1 MQSRQFDGFAKQKP
15 KGKKMKKDLLKKAI
29 SSKTAQ
35 DLCFYFV
42 IPSAVFIGLSFG
54 CKALG
59 DKCAKED
66 KIVYEEHMRIKAEIK
81 EYDQQPTRNHDSEYY
96 RLQYMDEV
104 LDKKHGDYR
113 LMRNEILQE
122 YKKRNR

>member
-1 MQSRQFDGFAKQKP
+1 MQN
-15 KGKKMKKDLLKKAI
+15 
-29 SSKTAQ
+29 
-35 DLCFYFV
+35 
-42 IPSAVFIGLSFG
+42 
-54 CKALG
+54 
-59 DKCAKED
+59 
-66 KIVYEEHMRIKAEIK
+66 MRIKAEIK